1 MAAIRKNKNN
11 SNNDSPALR
20 QEKRKLRRGIVL
32 LVILFIFI
40 TGCVVAAWWLKHR
53 MFEQN
58 RHFLLR
64 QVTVESSGF
73 WGKNSENRN
82 ALIKK
87 LNLGINSDNLFALDM
102 RKLRSQLRSIPN
114 IADAQV
120 CTILPDT
127 VAISIEERIP
137 RAFLGR
143 PNSDL
148 VADANGMVMNS
159 RQCFGVHPKLPV
171 ILVPHRS
178 KLYPG
183 EMQPALREA
192 LALIIAVQRYSC
204 FSVALI
210 SLSRQDELFVL
221 MEYRGIRGARRYHV
235 TMPIG
240 NYAENLDV
248 LRSAIEDA
256 RRRGDDR
263 IKINLMYKGQV
274 VMSR

>member
-11 SNNDSPALR
+11 SNGDSPALR
-20 QEKRKLRRGIVL
+20 QEKRKLRRGIIL
-32 LVILFIFI
+32 LAILFIFI
-40 TGCVVAAWWLKHR
+40 AGCGVAAWWLKHR

-82 ALIKK
+82 ALIRK
-87 LNLGINSDNLFALDM
+87 LNLSINSDNLFALDM
-102 RKLRSQLRSIPN
+102 RKLRRQLRSIPN

-148 VADANGMVMNS
+148 VADANGMVMHA

-171 ILVPHRS
+171 ILVPPRC

-210 SLSRQDELFVL
+210 SLSRPDELFVL
-221 MEYRGIRGARRYHV
+221 MGYRGIRGSRRYHV

-240 NYAENLDV
+240 NYAENLDI

-263 IKINLMYKGQV
+263 IKINLMFKNQV